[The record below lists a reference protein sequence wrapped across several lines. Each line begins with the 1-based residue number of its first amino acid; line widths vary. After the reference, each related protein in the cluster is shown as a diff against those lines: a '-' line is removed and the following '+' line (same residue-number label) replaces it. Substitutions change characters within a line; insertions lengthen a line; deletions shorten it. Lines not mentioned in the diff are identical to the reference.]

1 MGKHKKKTP
10 SQEFYLG
17 MSKLSSFAALTA
29 AAFVFSSVGSAQTL
43 TYDYDFNW
51 APMSNAPSVG
61 LPGPLIFGTVLFGTP
76 HPPGI
81 GDAIRRCYSVDVTQG
96 GKNQTGTYET
106 TWLTIMQGWG
116 ANNAIP
122 GNDVGLTSIQSA
134 TDSDIG
140 GDSCLSPFFS
150 SLGNTGG
157 HDVSATAVIGLLGGT
172 AGTPWPGVWQSVFQ
186 WSQPTGSTF
195 VGAGL
200 PGVNTIGVDSN
211 GLPLLANVIYEIQGP
226 INSSNANIQYYL
238 GSTDENNGL
247 GQTSLIP
254 NRGTGGVTNG
264 NSQWGS
270 SLFGVSADQS
280 NAVAH
285 SRLFGLDPV
294 SGGLTATTPFWG
306 PAAGSDELNLFVA
319 FATPFLWAENNGSVG
334 GGGADWNIGSGT
346 PSNVNVWL
354 KDIKSG
360 AEGTSDVLWKVG
372 GGGAAGAAF
381 DPTLA
386 LQFGYFVWSKTPASS
401 MLQKPM
407 SWDDL
412 SGAIPPQPGSVILGQ
427 VATTREGLQ
436 TIPANFDAL
445 TNVILGNPGL
455 SQGTQFTGAD
465 SVWYDAGPAGLQAIW
480 EGAFDAVESGLSK
493 LKING
498 GNAFPVAQAANPAK
512 AGTNAGIAAASIQVR
527 INPQFGV
534 IVSVAEIASSL
545 TITLQ

>member
-76 HPPGI
+76 NPPGI

-106 TWLTIMQGWG
+106 TWITIMQGWG

-157 HDVSATAVIGLLGGT
+157 HSVSAAAVIGLLGGT

-186 WSQPTGSTF
+186 WTQPTGSTF
-195 VGAGL
+195 VGVGL
-200 PGVNTIGVDSN
+200 PGLNTIGVDSN

-319 FATPFLWAENNGSVG
+319 FATPLLWAENNGSVG

-372 GGGAAGAAF
+372 GGGAAGVAF

-512 AGTNAGIAAASIQVR
+512 AGTDAGIAAASIQVR
-527 INPQFGV
+527 IDPQFGV